1 MDPFVELT
9 FGNNDCTVNIMI
21 SPSAGEDQHIT
32 AQLRVY
38 DDFSV
43 QPMTRQDVA
52 VNTAIMMRLAG
63 TGLTSRLDYKW
74 VVEGDPVES
83 YDTVVPRMPYTF
95 TESGLFNVTATVSN
109 PAKSQSVWTIFTVTE
124 AVQGKITG
132 SIEHSHLRRNQPH
145 LSEGT

>member
-9 FGNNDCTVNIMI
+9 FGNNDCTVNII
-21 SPSAGEDQHIT
+21 IGPSAGEDQHIT
-32 AQLRVY
+32 TQLRVY

-52 VNTAIMMRLAG
+52 VNTAIMIRLAG

-74 VVEGDPVES
+74 VVEGDPVDS
-83 YDTVVPRMPYTF
+83 YDTAVPRMPYTF
-95 TESGLFNVTATVSN
+95 TESGQFNVTAIVSN
-109 PAKSQSVWTIFTVTE
+109 PAKSQSVWTIFTVTG

-132 SIEHSHLRRNQPH
+132 AVECPYLRRNRLHHP
-145 LSEGT
+145 EGT